1 MAENRNTLK
10 LEQEIQQMWEIAAI
24 AQYVSRLY
32 EDLNLPQIEIE
43 ELEDGLLGKN
53 EVGRTTVEDLMIRL
67 LKGIYPCTKI
77 GKDDWHGIHMSR
89 VVRKIWK
96 TEERQEENPLSKAN
110 ASFLKLNIKLKVD
123 ILKSLCYL
131 RMDQSDAVNVLKK
144 MDPNSLRVKPL
155 GCDKKGNEYWYFY
168 GLRLYKQE
176 HAGGKV
182 KDIKFRQDEWE
193 KRNRYFQKSIP
204 KKRKNSEE
212 DWDNADDVL
221 MKKNGFLNTEK
232 KSRWSV
238 VCRSVE
244 EWVEF
249 SEKFK
254 ISESKFEKKL
264 FNTVTRLLPQ
274 LNEIYQAKEKKF
286 QKKLRELKPKPVF
299 TKLGTRR
306 KKNLFSL
313 PANDSCD
320 SDYDSYNE
328 CKKNSVKSRAERL
341 EERNGVLHKFSICKG
356 RFSKNVD
363 EQFSKRPRRICRMKY
378 EEKDDDD
385 FIEKS
390 SSNSNYDDN
399 TLMR

>member
-1 MAENRNTLK
+1 METK
-10 LEQEIQQMWEIAAI
+10 QQ
-24 AQYVSRLY
+24 S
-32 EDLNLPQIEIE
+32 
-43 ELEDGLLGKN
+43 LG
-53 EVGRTTVEDLMIRL
+53 IFH
-67 LKGIYPCTKI
+67 
-77 GKDDWHGIHMSR
+77 KDDWHGIHMSR

-131 RMDQSDAVNVLKK
+131 RMDRSDAVNVLKK

-155 GCDKKGNEYWYFY
+155 GRDKDGNEYWYFY

-176 HAGGKV
+176 HAGGNV

-193 KRNRYFQKSIP
+193 KKNRYFQKRGHGRP
-204 KKRKNSEE
+204 KKRKNSDE

-221 MKKNGFLNTEK
+221 MKKNGFLNTEE

-249 SEKFK
+249 SEKFM

-274 LNEIYQAKEKKF
+274 LNEIYQEKEKKF
-286 QKKLRELKPKPVF
+286 QEKLHELKPKPVF
-299 TKLGTRR
+299 TKSEPEE
-306 KKNLFSL
+306 KKNPFSL
-313 PANDSCD
+313 SANDYNSDSCD
-320 SDYDSYNE
+320 PDCDSYNE
-328 CKKNSVKSRAERL
+328 YKKNSVKSRAERL
-341 EERNGVLHKFSICKG
+341 EERNE
-356 RFSKNVD
+356 KNVD
-363 EQFSKRPRRICRMKY
+363 EQFSKRPRRICRMNY